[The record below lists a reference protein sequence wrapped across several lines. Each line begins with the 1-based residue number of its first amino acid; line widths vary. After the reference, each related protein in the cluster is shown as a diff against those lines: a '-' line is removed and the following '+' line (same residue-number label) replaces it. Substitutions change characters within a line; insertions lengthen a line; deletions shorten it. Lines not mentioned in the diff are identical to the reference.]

1 MLVSFAVL
9 ISLFLF
15 LMYLSR
21 ASALCTVKPMT
32 TLFSL
37 TSCGDTRP
45 SGTSVNSGREW
56 LQTSLRPPLAVRC
69 SEHML
74 PKDGSVLCKAETAL
88 APMTLTTVCCSLG
101 ACSKY
106 RQHILQSNRS
116 ADKMLLVKKNPQK
129 KTSCL
134 QKAYNKSDSPPLRGD
149 EDRESG
155 GIRVGRGSSTR
166 AIVMAFCAVL
176 E

>member
-21 ASALCTVKPMT
+21 APALCMVKPMT

-45 SGTSVNSGREW
+45 SGTSVNFGREW
-56 LQTSLRPPLAVRC
+56 LQTFLRPPLAVGC

-74 PKDGSVLCKAETAL
+74 PKDGSALCRAEIAL
-88 APMTLTTVCCSLG
+88 APMTLTAVCCSLG
-101 ACSKY
+101 ACCKY
-106 RQHILQSNRS
+106 RQHILQSNKS
-116 ADKMLLVKKNPQK
+116 ADKMLLVKKKPSKENIVF
-129 KTSCL
+129 
-134 QKAYNKSDSPPLRGD
+134 A
-149 EDRESG
+149 ES
-155 GIRVGRGSSTR
+155 
-166 AIVMAFCAVL
+166 L
-176 E
+176 